1 MFPPEIS
8 VKPYWC
14 LYDTMSGQTILKYPW
29 REGQEVPC
37 PHCGNR
43 LLFKNYVANC
53 CGEAFRSGSGEIHQ
67 NAPLQLTP
75 NVLAA
80 AGQASVRTRQR
91 TATGVRIKKGWI
103 KDEERDEET

>member
-67 NAPLQLTP
+67 KRP
-75 NVLAA
+75 V
-80 AGQASVRTRQR
+80 
-91 TATGVRIKKGWI
+91 ATHTKRIGRGWTSLRPYPPTHG
-103 KDEERDEET
+103 DGSSDQERMD